1 MAKTFKFDLN
11 MDKQKRD
18 PNIVYARVGDTDSVI
33 VQASLYDGTNP
44 FTPAG
49 ANAYFECVCPN
60 GASVRQSATKS
71 GSLVSVTLA
80 SQVFQAAGV
89 INVAY
94 FRFETGSTSD
104 PTYVESTEPF
114 VIIVLSG
121 IDDNISAEDY
131 IAEWRSLQ
139 EQFAEIVDFAE
150 SAYPTI
156 QKAVSDVVASKN
168 EALTTIND
176 AKASVEEAAKDVM
189 TPINEAIAQMQ
200 QDADGVL
207 DAFTTDGNTAIN
219 TFKSNSSAAVTE
231 FKSNSQAEIDAFD
244 TSASTK
250 IQQFETNASGKLSQY
265 DSDVSEKLT
274 QVDSSISSAT
284 QKIDQNVAELDKATQ
299 DAIDAMEAALSED
312 QYGELLQRISRVWKL
327 DNQDMVMIP
336 DSADLNSYVAVGSYY
351 ASESSS
357 HTNGPDDMSAP
368 FVMYVIK
375 VTSTKSIQFL
385 VPAEHEAGNDYI
397 KLYIREVENSTFSD
411 WYPIGGA
418 GGTKIDLPISIANG
432 GTGATSAAQARQN
445 IGAGTSDFSGDYN
458 DLENKPSIPSL
469 PISIANGGTGATTA
483 AQARQNIGAGTS
495 NFSGSYNDLTDKPEL
510 PGPPDDYL
518 HTVSTTDGRLLRGE
532 SGNVTNINVS
542 DSPDENGVAGLYVS
556 TSSNAQA
563 YTSATYYTS
572 DKKYAIVKSSAH
584 DPDIAG
590 PGQVSVEVLG
600 QNTQGSQFNMAV
612 LNATSDSMH
621 DKIQFFMH
629 QQDAD
634 GSTNKQ
640 AQFMIDYSGTSAVG
654 SASLPWDWGYF
665 GSLQLS
671 NALGIAYGGTGAK
684 NINTARENLDAAKA
698 SVTSTYSTLSGS
710 NEVTGSLS
718 DSVHTKFTLDQ
729 LLEWLKDQGIGGS
742 QDGMVAGVIYPY
754 TGSAIPNGFLLCN
767 GAAVSRTTYSKL
779 FEAIGTTYGAGDG
792 SSTFNLPNL
801 KQRMLIGSGDD
812 MANGTTGGSNTH
824 QHEYGVTFGEYYS
837 GIVKPLRTYDY
848 GTSAP
853 SDNVVH
859 LGVTPVGTTVNSST
873 QESSRNP
880 SSLPFEYVAYGNT
893 KEASSLPQY
902 LVVNYII
909 STGEVDAI
917 ARSGG
922 FSIDYPITIANGGT
936 SATTQEAAEYN
947 IVQPTSVNGIPTM
960 DDEVVFINGSASS
973 SNGRLSSYKL
983 SYAYVPI
990 FSQIMGEVFTGAG
1003 GTLPVN
1009 SGGTGVTSISALR
1022 RSLKLY
1028 SGSKVINN
1036 GDTYAV
1042 LFTNSEYAGITGRG
1056 FNIGTDCVLVMN
1068 GDADATQTEFY
1079 CTTWKASTGNIGIFC
1094 GSAGARRVN
1103 YFIIAP

>member
-1 MAKTFKFDLN
+1 MAKTYEFDLN
-11 MDKQKRD
+11 MDKEKRD
-18 PNIVYARVGDTDSVI
+18 PNIVYARVGDTESVI
-33 VQASLYDGTNP
+33 VKAHLYDGTNQ

-60 GASVRQSATKS
+60 GASVRQAASKS
-71 GSLVSVTLA
+71 GSTVTVTLA

-139 EQFAEIVDFAE
+139 EQFAEIVDFAV

-168 EALTTIND
+168 DAITTIND
-176 AKASVEEAAKDVM
+176 AKTSVEEAAKDVM

-207 DAFTTDGNTAIN
+207 DAFTTDGNTAIS

-231 FKSNSQAEIDAFD
+231 FKSNSQAEINAFD

-250 IQQFETNASGKLSQY
+250 IQQFETNASSKLSQY
-265 DSDVSEKLT
+265 DSDVADKIGE
-274 QVDSSISSAT
+274 VDTAISAASA
-284 QKIDQNVAELDKATQ
+284 KIDQNVAELDKATQ

-327 DNQDMVMIP
+327 DNQDMVMIA

-351 ASESSS
+351 APESSMLM
-357 HTNGPDDMSAP
+357 NRPDDMFSP

-375 VTSTKSIQFL
+375 VTSTKSVQFL

-418 GGTKIDLPISIANG
+418 GGTKINLPLSIANG

-445 IGAGTSDFSGDYN
+445 IGAGTSDFSGSYD
-458 DLENKPSIPSL
+458 DLTDKPTIPSVPV
-469 PISIANGGTGATTA
+469 PITQGGTGATTA

-495 NFSGSYNDLTDKPEL
+495 NFSGSYNDLTDKPDL
-510 PGPPDDYL
+510 PGSPDDYL

-563 YTSATYYTS
+563 YTSATYYTE

-584 DPDIAG
+584 DPNVAG
-590 PGQVSVEVLG
+590 PGQVSAEMIG
-600 QNTQGSQFNMAV
+600 QNPQGSQFNMAV
-612 LNATSDSMH
+612 MNATSASMH

-629 QQDAD
+629 QQDVD

-640 AQFMIDYSGTSAVG
+640 AQFMIDYSGTSSVG
-654 SASLPWDWGYF
+654 SGSLPWDWGYF

-684 NINTARENLDAAKA
+684 NINTARDNLDAAKA
-698 SVTSTYSTLSGS
+698 SVTATYSTLSGS
-710 NEVTGSLS
+710 NEVTSALS

-729 LLEWLKDQGIGGS
+729 LLAWLEEQGLGGS
-742 QDGMVAGVIYPY
+742 
-754 TGSAIPNGFLLCN
+754 
-767 GAAVSRTTYSKL
+767 
-779 FEAIGTTYGAGDG
+779 
-792 SSTFNLPNL
+792 
-801 KQRMLIGSGDD
+801 
-812 MANGTTGGSNTH
+812 
-824 QHEYGVTFGEYYS
+824 
-837 GIVKPLRTYDY
+837 
-848 GTSAP
+848 
-853 SDNVVH
+853 
-859 LGVTPVGTTVNSST
+859 
-873 QESSRNP
+873 
-880 SSLPFEYVAYGNT
+880 
-893 KEASSLPQY
+893 
-902 LVVNYII
+902 
-909 STGEVDAI
+909 
-917 ARSGG
+917 
-922 FSIDYPITIANGGT
+922 SIDYPITIANGGT
-936 SATTQEAAEYN
+936 SATTQKAAEYN

-1056 FNIGTDCVLVMN
+1056 FNADTDCVLVMN

-1079 CTTWKASTGNIGIFC
+1079 CTSWKASTGNIGIFC

>member
-1 MAKTFKFDLN
+1 MAKTYEFDLN
-11 MDKQKRD
+11 MDKEKRD

-33 VQASLYDGTNP
+33 VQASLYDGESPYTPTGTNA
-44 FTPAG
+44 F
-49 ANAYFECVCPN
+49 FECVCPN

-94 FRFETGSTSD
+94 FRFESGSTSD

-156 QKAVSDVVASKN
+156 QQAVSDVVASKN
-168 EALTTIND
+168 AALTTIND
-176 AKASVEEAAKDVM
+176 AKTSVEEAAKDVM

-200 QDADGVL
+200 EDADGVL
-207 DAFTTDGNTAIN
+207 DAFTTDGNTAIS
-219 TFKSNSSAAVTE
+219 TFKSNSSTAVTE
-231 FKSNSQAEIDAFD
+231 FKTNSQAEINAFD
-244 TSASTK
+244 ASASTK
-250 IQQFETNASGKLSQY
+250 IQQFETNASSKLSQY

-351 ASESSS
+351 APESSM
-357 HTNGPDDMSAP
+357 HMNRPVDMSAP

-385 VPAEHEAGNDYI
+385 VPAEHEVGNDYI
-397 KLYIREVENSTFSD
+397 KLYIREVENSTFGD

-418 GGTKIDLPISIANG
+418 GETKIELPLSIANG

-445 IGAGTSDFSGDYN
+445 IGAGTSDFSGSYD
-458 DLENKPSIPSL
+458 DLTDKPTIPSV
-469 PISIANGGTGATTA
+469 PVPVTQGGTGATTA

-495 NFSGSYNDLTDKPEL
+495 NFSGSYNDLTDKPDL
-510 PGPPDDYL
+510 PGSPDDYL

-556 TSSNAQA
+556 TSSNPQA
-563 YTSATYYTS
+563 YTSATYYTA

-584 DPDIAG
+584 DPTIAG
-590 PGQVSVEVLG
+590 PGQVSVEVIG
-600 QNTQGSQFNMAV
+600 QNPQGSQFNMAV
-612 LNATSDSMH
+612 LNATSSSMH

-634 GSTNKQ
+634 GTTNKQ

-665 GSLQLS
+665 GSIQLS
-671 NALGIAYGGTGAK
+671 NALGLANGGTGGK
-684 NINTARENLDAAKA
+684 NVNTARENLDAAKA

-729 LLEWLKDQGIGGS
+729 LLAWLEEQGLGGS
-742 QDGMVAGVIYPY
+742 SV
-754 TGSAIPNGFLLCN
+754 
-767 GAAVSRTTYSKL
+767 
-779 FEAIGTTYGAGDG
+779 
-792 SSTFNLPNL
+792 
-801 KQRMLIGSGDD
+801 
-812 MANGTTGGSNTH
+812 
-824 QHEYGVTFGEYYS
+824 
-837 GIVKPLRTYDY
+837 
-848 GTSAP
+848 
-853 SDNVVH
+853 
-859 LGVTPVGTTVNSST
+859 
-873 QESSRNP
+873 
-880 SSLPFEYVAYGNT
+880 
-893 KEASSLPQY
+893 
-902 LVVNYII
+902 
-909 STGEVDAI
+909 
-917 ARSGG
+917 
-922 FSIDYPITIANGGT
+922 DYPITVANGGT
-936 SATTQEAAEYN
+936 SATTQKAAEYN
-947 IVQPTSVNGIPTM
+947 IINPTPVNGIPTM

-990 FSQIMGEVFTGAG
+990 FSQIMGEVFTGSG

-1022 RSLKLY
+1022 SSLKLY

-1036 GDTYAV
+1036 GDTFAV
-1042 LFTNSEYAGITGRG
+1042 LFSNSEYAGITGRG
-1056 FNIGTDCVLVMN
+1056 FNVGTDCVLVMN